1 MAIKTKEGLIA
12 ASKGKRE
19 RELHVCGYTVVPS
32 RHRAVHNCIVIKN

>member
-19 RELHVCGYTVVPS
+19 RATRMWLHCST
-32 RHRAVHNCIVIKN
+32 